1 MGQDCRENLGIV
13 STDHQTLNLSSTSN
27 PDLLGEVMAVNNVS
41 SRKKVAIEAATLLY
55 DGVEK
60 EYKQAKLKAAKTFG
74 LHFMPTNLE
83 VAMEVDR
90 IAEEREGPARG
101 ERLVRMR
108 KEAFRIM
115 HVLRRYDPILV
126 GSVWRGTIHN
136 DSDIDIIVHSED
148 PKEVVGSLQQTDLK
162 IARTEWVSVTKKGKK
177 KSSFH
182 IHVESP
188 IREQVEI
195 IVHSPEEAC
204 LTPKCEIYGDE
215 ITGLRRRD
223 LEKVL
228 NENPDRRFLPS

>member
-1 MGQDCRENLGIV
+1 
-13 STDHQTLNLSSTSN
+13 
-27 PDLLGEVMAVNNVS
+27 MAVNSVS

-74 LHFMPTNLE
+74 LHYMPTNLE
-83 VAMEVDR
+83 VAMEIDR
-90 IAEEREGPARG
+90 IAEEREGPTR
-101 ERLVRMR
+101 EESLVRMR
-108 KEAFRIM
+108 KEALRIM
-115 HVLRRYDPILV
+115 HVLKKYDPILV
-126 GSVWRGTIHN
+126 GSVWRGTIHH
-136 DSDIDIIVHSED
+136 DSDIDIIVHHEE
-148 PKEVVGSLQQTDLK
+148 PKEVVETIQQTDLK
-162 IARTEWVSVTKKGKK
+162 VARTEWVSVTKKGKK

-188 IREQVEI
+188 IREQVEV

-215 ITGLRRRD
+215 ITGLRPHD

-228 NENPDRRFLPS
+228 KETPDRRFLPS